1 MELAVN
7 DDNPNSNT
15 SENRPTVETLND
27 LEVVSFYFKNFQ
39 SVFMEPAKNDENRTT
54 NTSENRP
61 TAATLN
67 DGEMFHFW

>member
-1 MELAVN
+1 MEPAIN

-27 LEVVSFYFKNFQ
+27 LEMVNFYFLNFR